1 MKNPSALS
9 AAELDKILD
18 VAVKAADIGQKI
30 LTDYYGRISQISEK
44 ELAGLVS
51 EADVASEKAITQYLR
66 QEFPEHDVMGEEATF
81 KNPDQRHAKP
91 GRWVLDPLDGTTNYI
106 HQFPIYCVSIGFEWM
121 GETVVAV
128 INVPVFKKV
137 YTARRGGGCFL
148 NGQPIRVSS
157 RDTVEG
163 SLFATGF
170 TSYKAEILEN
180 QINVFRKIVSRARG
194 VRRAGS
200 AAYDLCLVAEG
211 VFDAYWEYNIQP
223 WDVSAGLLLVKEAG
237 GVVTDYKGNDYRS
250 SMRACVSGNPFVQPQ
265 LLKIIQDTVTP
276 DILAASGVRDEFV

>member
-1 MKNPSALS
+1 MPSGAQ
-9 AAELDKILD
+9 LDKILEA
-18 VAVKAADIGQKI
+18 AVKASDIGQKI
-30 LTDYYGRISQISEK
+30 LADYYGRISQISEK

-51 EADVASEKAITQYLR
+51 EADVASERAITQYLR
-66 QEFPEHDVMGEEATF
+66 QEFPEYDVMGEEASF
-81 KNPDQRHAKP
+81 ANPDQHLVRP

-106 HQFPIYCVSIGFEWM
+106 HQFPIYCVSIGFEWK
-121 GETVVAV
+121 GETVVGV
-128 INVPVFKKV
+128 VNVPVFGKV
-137 YTARRGGGCFL
+137 YTTRRGGGAFL

-157 RDTVEG
+157 RATIES

-170 TSYKAEILEN
+170 TSYVPEVLEA

-237 GVVTDYKGNDYRS
+237 GVVTNYRGEDYRS
-250 SMRACVSGNPFVQPQ
+250 AMRSVCSGNALVQPQ
-265 LLKIIQDTVTP
+265 LLSVIRETVG
-276 DILAASGVRDEFV
+276 DAMLSGGLGDVKRPL

>member
-1 MKNPSALS
+1 MTDQTPPT
-9 AAELDKILD
+9 AAQLDKILAA
-18 VAVKAADIGQKI
+18 AVKASDIGQKI
-30 LTDYYGRISQISEK
+30 LADYYGRISQISEK

-66 QEFPEHDVMGEEATF
+66 QEFPEFDVMGEEASFT
-81 KNPDQRHAKP
+81 NPDQNLVRP

-121 GETVVAV
+121 GETLAGV
-128 INVPVFKKV
+128 INVPIFGKI
-137 YTARRGGGCFL
+137 YTARKGGGAFL
-148 NGQPIRVSS
+148 NGVAIRASS
-157 RDTVEG
+157 RATVEG

-170 TSYKAEILEN
+170 TSYKPDVLEA

-211 VFDAYWEYNIQP
+211 VFDAYWEFNIQP

-237 GVVTDYKGNDYRS
+237 GVVTNYRGEDYRS
-250 SMRACVSGNPFVQPQ
+250 AMRSVCSGNALVQPQ
-265 LLKIIQDTVTP
+265 LLRVIQETVGDT
-276 DILAASGVRDEFV
+276 ILGG